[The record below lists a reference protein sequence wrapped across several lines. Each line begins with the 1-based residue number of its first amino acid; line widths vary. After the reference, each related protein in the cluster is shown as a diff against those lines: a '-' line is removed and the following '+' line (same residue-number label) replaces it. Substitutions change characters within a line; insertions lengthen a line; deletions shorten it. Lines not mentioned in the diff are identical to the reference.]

1 MNQCLLLVVN
11 SWLNRLN
18 VVAEKAAM
26 EPFHYEFVKSHDNG
40 VKTTD
45 KMNLIV
51 TCLSCVTLR
60 CGVQY
65 AAEFDKRLRMKKL
78 TTLMFLA
85 TCFAAFAQNEQQ
97 VPKSSDITF
106 DKAAASYAIG
116 YRMGL
121 QMAGREGSGFEVD
134 IEQAV
139 KGLRE
144 AASQKEPTVDKE
156 KMAQEYGK
164 YQQKLQLFQREE
176 YLAMAAKNQKRSD
189 DFLAQN
195 RSKTGIKELAS
206 GIQYRIIEAGK
217 GKNASLDDTVS
228 VHYSGKLIGTEVFD
242 NYQEFDSTYKN
253 GQPLEM
259 DMTKVGLPGWR
270 EIIPMMKAGDK
281 WQVFLPPEMAY
292 GVKGQGPIGP
302 NEVLVF
308 DVHLLEIK

>member
-1 MNQCLLLVVN
+1 
-11 SWLNRLN
+11 
-18 VVAEKAAM
+18 
-26 EPFHYEFVKSHDNG
+26 
-40 VKTTD
+40 
-45 KMNLIV
+45 
-51 TCLSCVTLR
+51 
-60 CGVQY
+60 
-65 AAEFDKRLRMKKL
+65 MKKIM
-78 TTLMFLA
+78 TLMFLA
-85 TCFAAFAQNEQQ
+85 TAFVALAQNERAI
-97 VPKSSDITF
+97 PKSSDITF

-121 QMAGREGSGFEVD
+121 QAAGREGSEFELD

-144 AASQKEPTVDKE
+144 AASKQEPSVDKDV
-156 KMAQEYGK
+156 MTQEYGK
-164 YQQKLQLFQREE
+164 YQQMLQLFQREE
-176 YLAMAAKNQKRSD
+176 YMEMAQKNQDRSD
-189 DFLAQN
+189 QFLAQN
-195 RSKTGIKELAS
+195 RGKTGIKELAS
-206 GIQYRIIEAGK
+206 GIQYRVIEAGS
-217 GKNASLDDTVS
+217 GKNASLDNTVK

-259 DMTKVGLPGWR
+259 DMTKIGMPGWR
-270 EIIPMMKAGDK
+270 EIIPMMKSGDK

>member
-1 MNQCLLLVVN
+1 
-11 SWLNRLN
+11 
-18 VVAEKAAM
+18 
-26 EPFHYEFVKSHDNG
+26 
-40 VKTTD
+40 
-45 KMNLIV
+45 
-51 TCLSCVTLR
+51 
-60 CGVQY
+60 
-65 AAEFDKRLRMKKL
+65 MKKL
-78 TTLMFLA
+78 MTLMFLTTA
-85 TCFAAFAQNEQQ
+85 VAAVAQTEQAI
-97 VPKSSDITF
+97 PKSTDITF

-121 QMAGREGSGFEVD
+121 QMAGREGSDFDVD
-134 IEQAV
+134 IEQAM
-139 KGLRE
+139 KGLKE
-144 AASQKEPTVDKE
+144 GAAKSEPSIDKE
-156 KMAQEYGK
+156 AMATAYAN

-176 YLAMAAKNQKRSD
+176 YLAMAAQSQKRSD

-206 GIQYRIIEAGK
+206 GIQYRVIEAGA
-217 GKNASLDDTVS
+217 GKNASLDNTVT

-259 DMTKVGLPGWR
+259 DMKQIGMPGWR

-281 WQVFLPPEMAY
+281 WQVFIPPEMAY

>member
-1 MNQCLLLVVN
+1 
-11 SWLNRLN
+11 
-18 VVAEKAAM
+18 
-26 EPFHYEFVKSHDNG
+26 
-40 VKTTD
+40 
-45 KMNLIV
+45 
-51 TCLSCVTLR
+51 
-60 CGVQY
+60 
-65 AAEFDKRLRMKKL
+65 MKKII
-78 TTLMFLA
+78 TLMFLA
-85 TCFAAFAQNEQQ
+85 LTLTAMAQDEQAA
-97 VPKSSDITF
+97 PKSSDIQF

-121 QMAGREGSGFEVD
+121 QAAGRENSEFELD

-139 KGLRE
+139 KGLRD
-144 AASQKEPTVDKE
+144 AATKNDPSVSKET
-156 KMAQEYGK
+156 MAQEYGK
-164 YQQKLQLFQREE
+164 YQQKLQLFQQER
-176 YLAMAAKNQKRSD
+176 YLEAAAESQKRSD

-206 GIQYRIIEAGK
+206 GIQYRIIEAGS
-217 GKNASLDDTVS
+217 GRNASLDNTVK
-228 VHYSGKLIGTEVFD
+228 VHYSGKLIGSEVFD

-259 DMTKVGLPGWR
+259 DMTKVGMPGWR

-292 GVKGQGPIGP
+292 GVNGQGPIGP

>member
-1 MNQCLLLVVN
+1 
-11 SWLNRLN
+11 
-18 VVAEKAAM
+18 
-26 EPFHYEFVKSHDNG
+26 
-40 VKTTD
+40 
-45 KMNLIV
+45 
-51 TCLSCVTLR
+51 
-60 CGVQY
+60 
-65 AAEFDKRLRMKKL
+65 MKKL
-78 TTLMFLA
+78 ITLMFL
-85 TCFAAFAQNEQQ
+85 TTAFIAVAQTEQAI
-97 VPKSSDITF
+97 PKSADITF

-116 YRMGL
+116 FRMGL
-121 QMAGREGSGFEVD
+121 QMAGREGSAFDVD
-134 IEQAV
+134 IDQAI
-139 KGLRE
+139 KGLKE
-144 AASQKEPTVDKE
+144 GAAKSEPSIDKE
-156 KMAQEYGK
+156 AMATAYAN

-176 YLAMAAKNQKRSD
+176 YLAMAAQSQKRSD

-206 GIQYRIIEAGK
+206 GIQYRVIEAGS
-217 GKNASLDDTVS
+217 GKNASLDNTVK

-259 DMTKVGLPGWR
+259 DMKQIGMPGWR

-281 WQVFLPPEMAY
+281 WQVFIPPEMAY

>member
-1 MNQCLLLVVN
+1 
-11 SWLNRLN
+11 
-18 VVAEKAAM
+18 
-26 EPFHYEFVKSHDNG
+26 
-40 VKTTD
+40 
-45 KMNLIV
+45 
-51 TCLSCVTLR
+51 
-60 CGVQY
+60 
-65 AAEFDKRLRMKKL
+65 MKKL
-78 TTLMFLA
+78 TTLMFL
-85 TCFAAFAQNEQQ
+85 TLGMNVLAQNEQP

-121 QMAGREGSGFEVD
+121 QMAGRSGSDFEVD
-134 IEQAV
+134 VDQAV

-144 AASQKEPTVDKE
+144 AAAQSEPSVDKE
-156 KMAQEYGK
+156 TMAQEYGK

-176 YLAMAAKNQKRSD
+176 YLAMAEKNQKRSD

-195 RSKTGIKELAS
+195 RGKTGIKELAS
-206 GIQYRIIEAGK
+206 GIQYRVIEAGN
-217 GKNASLDDTVS
+217 GRNATLDDTVK

-259 DMTKVGLPGWR
+259 DMTKIGLAGWR
-270 EIIPMMKAGDK
+270 EIIPMMKSGDK

-292 GVKGQGPIGP
+292 GVQGQGPIGP

-308 DVHLLEIK
+308 DVHLLEIL

>member
-1 MNQCLLLVVN
+1 
-11 SWLNRLN
+11 
-18 VVAEKAAM
+18 
-26 EPFHYEFVKSHDNG
+26 
-40 VKTTD
+40 
-45 KMNLIV
+45 
-51 TCLSCVTLR
+51 
-60 CGVQY
+60 
-65 AAEFDKRLRMKKL
+65 
-78 TTLMFLA
+78 MFLA
-85 TCFAAFAQNEQQ
+85 TALVAVAQNENE

-116 YRMGL
+116 FRMGL
-121 QMAGREGSGFEVD
+121 QMAGREGSDFDVD
-134 IEQAV
+134 IEEAI

-144 AASQKEPTVDKE
+144 AAAKKDPSIDKDV
-156 KMAQEYGK
+156 MAAAYAS

-176 YLAMAAKNQKRSD
+176 YMAVADKSQKRSD

-206 GIQYRIIEAGK
+206 GIQYRVIEAGS
-217 GKNASLDDTVS
+217 GRNASLDNTVT

-259 DMTKVGLPGWR
+259 DMTQVGMPGWR
-270 EIIPMMKAGDK
+270 EIVPMMKAGDK
-281 WQVFLPPEMAY
+281 WQVFIPPEMAY

-308 DVHLLEIK
+308 DVHLLAIK

>member
-1 MNQCLLLVVN
+1 MKNLFILVC
-11 SWLNRLN
+11 S
-18 VVAEKAAM
+18 A
-26 EPFHYEFVKSHDNG
+26 F
-40 VKTTD
+40 
-45 KMNLIV
+45 
-51 TCLSCVTLR
+51 TLT
-60 CGVQY
+60 
-65 AAEFDKRLRMKKL
+65 AI
-78 TTLMFLA
+78 
-85 TCFAAFAQNEQQ
+85 AQAPQDI
-97 VPKSSDITF
+97 PKSSDITF
-106 DKAAASYAIG
+106 DKSAASYAIG

-121 QMAGREGSGFEVD
+121 QAAGREGTAFELD
-134 IEQAV
+134 IDQAV

-144 AASQKEPTVDKE
+144 AAAKTEPSVTKEM
-156 KMAQEYGK
+156 MATEYGK

-176 YLAMAAKNQKRSD
+176 YMELASKNQKRSD

-206 GIQYRIIEAGK
+206 GIQYRVIEAGD
-217 GKNASLDDTVS
+217 GKNASLEDTVS

-259 DMTKVGLPGWR
+259 DMKQVGMPGWR
-270 EIIPMMKAGDK
+270 EIIPMMKKGDK

-292 GVKGQGPIGP
+292 GVKGQSPIGP